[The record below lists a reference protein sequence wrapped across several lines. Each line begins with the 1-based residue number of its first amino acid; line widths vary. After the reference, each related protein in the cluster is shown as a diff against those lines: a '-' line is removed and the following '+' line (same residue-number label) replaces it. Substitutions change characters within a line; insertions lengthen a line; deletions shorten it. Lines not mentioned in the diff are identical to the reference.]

1 MSTLEKRCPQKS
13 DRMINQ
19 RRRWFIQFSL
29 IWLFAVSSL
38 FALDPDRRISQ
49 YAHTAW
55 RMQDGSFTGS
65 PTVITQTKDGYLWI
79 GTQTEL
85 VRFDGVRFVP
95 GTTSRG
101 VSLPQDK
108 ITSLLTARDGS
119 LWIGTITG
127 LSNLK
132 DGTLHRYSNTVS
144 GISKIIEDHEGTIW
158 VTRYAAT
165 DGKGSLCRVTG
176 RELQCYGKADGIPVG
191 YAVALSEDGI
201 GNLWIGSYVL
211 CRWRAGSST
220 IYFQNKSKDRNVDPG
235 VMDIAAGPDGS
246 VWVALERVGPNL
258 GIRHYID
265 GKWGGYVAAGFDSA
279 SIKAQHLFLDRSGSL
294 WIGTQ
299 NQGLY
304 RIHDGTV
311 DHYRSSDGLS
321 GDSVSGFYQDQ
332 EGNLWVATNGGI
344 DRFRDT
350 AVVSI
355 SLHEGLPSAD
365 IRSVLASRDGTVWV
379 GGEGALSILRDGKM
393 SAITRRNGLP
403 GDDIT
408 ALFEDHIG
416 RLWLG
421 IDDKLIVYDR
431 GRFIEIKNKDG
442 TALAAG
448 AWINAVTE
456 DVDQNILALA
466 TGFGQPHLF
475 QIANQ
480 RVREE
485 IPLSNIPYPRWIA
498 ADKDAGI
505 WIGSRTGQLA
515 HYRNGHMGIISL
527 AREERRS
534 IVESLLVDSDNS
546 IWVAT
551 SNGLSRWKDGRLNLL
566 DTRNGLP
573 CSEIFS
579 VHKDN
584 HGFFWLYAQC
594 GLLRIAE
601 TELQSWWEQPNRR
614 VAIDVLD
621 SSDGASPGRG
631 ASQPRVSE
639 APNGLLWFTNGTL
652 VQMVDPEKLYKND
665 IPPPVRIEEI
675 IADHKRYGPQE
686 HLHLPALTRE
696 LQIDYTAL
704 SFSAPRKV
712 RFRYRLEGK
721 DDHWEDPGTR
731 RQAFYEDIGPGKYRF
746 HVIAC
751 NNDGLWNDVGAALD
765 FSIAPSWYQTWWFR
779 ILSVIA
785 IFLAFGTL
793 YRLRMRQISK
803 ALSASFDERLSERTR
818 LARELHDTLLQTI
831 QGSKMVADDA
841 LDQPSDPDHMRRA
854 MERLSQWLGQSMGEL
869 RTALNS
875 LRTSTT
881 QGNDLAESLRRASED
896 CLVKGKMRVT
906 LSVTGPAQEVHPI
919 VRDEVYRIA
928 YEAIRN
934 ADIHSGASQ
943 LEIEL
948 TYSRDLVMRI
958 RDNGIGIDHLV
969 AELGREGHFGLQGMR
984 ERAVRIG
991 ATLTLVSSAS
1001 SGTEITLMV
1010 PGGILFRKSK
1020 DRSTKQF
1027 SSSDTET

>member
-13 DRMINQ
+13 DRMRNQ
-19 RRRWFIQFSL
+19 RRRWLIQFFL

-85 VRFDGVRFVP
+85 VRFDGVRFVL

-101 VSLPQDK
+101 APLPQDK

-132 DGTLHRYSNTVS
+132 DGTLQRYSNTVA
-144 GISKIIEDHEGTIW
+144 GISKIIEDHEGTVW

-176 RELQCYGKADGIPVG
+176 RELQCYGKADGIPVD
-191 YAVALSEDGI
+191 YAVALSEDSI

-220 IYFQNKSKDRNVDPG
+220 IYFQNRSKDRNVDPG

-258 GIRHYID
+258 GIRHYTD
-265 GKWGGYVAAGFDSA
+265 GKWGGYVTAGFDSA
-279 SIKAQHLFLDRSGSL
+279 TIKAQHLFLDRSGSL

-311 DHYRSSDGLS
+311 DHYRSLDGLS

-393 SAITRRNGLP
+393 SAITRGNGLP

-408 ALFEDHIG
+408 ALFEDQIG

-456 DVDQNILALA
+456 DVDQNIWALA

-480 RVREE
+480 SVREE
-485 IPLSNIPYPRWIA
+485 IPLSNIPYPRWVA

-527 AREERRS
+527 AREEKRS

-546 IWVAT
+546 IWAAT

-601 TELQSWWEQPNRR
+601 TELQSWWEQPNRK

-665 IPPPVRIEEI
+665 IPPPVQIEEI
-675 IADHKRYGPQE
+675 IADHKRYGAQE
-686 HLHLPALTRE
+686 QLHLPALTRE

-712 RFRYRLEGK
+712 RFRYKLEGK

-765 FSIAPSWYQTWWFR
+765 FSISPAWYQTYWFR
-779 ILSVIA
+779 ILSFIA
-785 IFLAFGTL
+785 LILAFGTL
-793 YRLRMRQISK
+793 YRLRMRQIAK

-906 LSVTGPAQEVHPI
+906 LSVTGPAQEMHPI

-1027 SSSDTET
+1027 SASDTEG

>member
-1 MSTLEKRCPQKS
+1 MSTLEKRCLQKS
-13 DRMINQ
+13 DRMMNAHHW
-19 RRRWFIQFSL
+19 RFIQL
-29 IWLFAVSSL
+29 CVLWLFTTSSL
-38 FALDPDRRISQ
+38 FALDPNRHISQ
-49 YAHTAW
+49 YAHTVW

-65 PTVITQTKDGYLWI
+65 PNVITQTKDGYLWV

-95 GTTSRG
+95 GTTSKG
-101 VSLPQDK
+101 TSLPQDK

-119 LWIGTITG
+119 LWIGTTTG

-132 DGTLHRYSNTVS
+132 GGILQRYSSTVA
-144 GISKIIEDHEGTIW
+144 GISKIIEDHAGTVW

-165 DGKGSLCRVTG
+165 DGKGPLCRVAAK
-176 RELQCYGKADGIPVG
+176 ELHCYGKADGIPVG
-191 YAVALSEDGI
+191 YAVALSEDSAGD
-201 GNLWIGSYVL
+201 LWIGSYVL
-211 CRWRAGSST
+211 CRWRSDSSI
-220 IYFQNKSKDRNVDPG
+220 IYFQNKNQDRNVDPG
-235 VMDIAAGPDGS
+235 VMDIAVSPDGS

-265 GKWGGYVAAGFDSA
+265 GKWSGYVTEGFDGS
-279 SIKAQHLFLDRSGSL
+279 SIKAQRLFLDRSGSL

-304 RIHDGTV
+304 RVHDRTV
-311 DHYRSSDGLS
+311 DHYRSADGLS
-321 GDSVSGFYQDQ
+321 GDSVSSFYQDR
-332 EGNLWVATNGGI
+332 EGNLWVTTNGGV

-365 IRSVLASRDGTVWV
+365 IRSVLASGDGTVWI
-379 GGEGALSILRDGKM
+379 GGEGALSLLRDGKM

-408 ALFEDHIG
+408 ALFEDHTG

-421 IDDKLIVYDR
+421 VDDKLIVYDQ
-431 GRFIEIKNKDG
+431 GQFLEIKKKDG
-442 TALAAG
+442 TALAAR
-448 AWINAVTE
+448 AWINAITE
-456 DVDQNILALA
+456 DVDHSVWALA

-475 QIANQ
+475 RIANQ
-480 RVREE
+480 NVREE
-485 IPLSNIPYPRWIA
+485 ISLSDIPYPRWVA
-498 ADKDAGI
+498 ADQDTGV

-515 HYRNGHMGIISL
+515 HYHNGHREIISL
-527 AREERRS
+527 PREEKES
-534 IVESLLVDSDNS
+534 TVEGLLADSSNS
-546 IWVAT
+546 IWAAT
-551 SNGLSRWKDGRLNLL
+551 SNGLFRWKDGRLNLL

-584 HGFFWLYAQC
+584 RGLFWLYTQC

-601 TELQSWWEQPNRR
+601 TELQNWWAQPNRK
-614 VAIDVLD
+614 VAIDILD

-639 APNGLLWFTNGTL
+639 APNGQLWFTNGTL
-652 VQMVDPEKLYKND
+652 VQIVDPAKLYKNH
-665 IPPPVRIEEI
+665 IPPPVQIEEI
-675 IADHKRYGPQE
+675 IADHKRYGPQD

-712 RFRYRLEGK
+712 RFRYMLEGK

-765 FSIAPSWYQTWWFR
+765 FSIAPAWYQTYWFR
-779 ILSVIA
+779 ILSIIA
-785 IFLAFGTL
+785 IILAFGTL
-793 YRLRMRQISK
+793 YRLRMRQIAK

-881 QGNDLAESLRRASED
+881 PGNDLAESLRRASED

-906 LSVTGPAQEVHPI
+906 LSVIGPTQKMHPI

-934 ADIHSGASQ
+934 ADIHSRASQ

-948 TYSRDLVMRI
+948 AYSRDLVMRI

-969 AELGREGHFGLQGMR
+969 AELGKEGHFGLQGMR

-1001 SGTEITLMV
+1001 SGTEITLIV
-1010 PGGILFRKSK
+1010 PGGIIFRKSK
-1020 DRSTKQF
+1020 DRSTKQ
-1027 SSSDTET
+1027 SSGRDTEA